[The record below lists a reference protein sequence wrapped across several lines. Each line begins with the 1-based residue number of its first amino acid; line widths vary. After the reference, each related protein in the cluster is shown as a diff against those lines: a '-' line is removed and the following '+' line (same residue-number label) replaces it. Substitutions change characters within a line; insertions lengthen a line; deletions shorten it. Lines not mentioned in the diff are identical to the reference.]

1 MSFEGG
7 NLSACHSYFHTLM
20 CVKEVHGVKTQC
32 FEFNLVEKWTKHVED
47 VFDHDLI
54 FIPLHIDGVPFAIAQ
69 NQEQHNFFV
78 IECRRVRLLMVGN
91 A

>member
-54 FIPLHIDGVPFAIAQ
+54 FIPLHIDGVPFRHSSKSRTTQ
-69 NQEQHNFFV
+69 FF
-78 IECRRVRLLMVGN
+78 RDRVSQSAPAHGG
-91 A
+91 